1 MESTPLTMPHRY
13 NTRSRAKLNMNPQ
26 PQSTP
31 SLLTTYQE
39 PIDEIESRQIDD
51 KHIILPTQVEAPLE
65 VKPEEPLEV
74 KPEEPSNESVLSNPV
89 VAAIIE
95 EKCPKNTTRMFNH
108 SMIQSTDK
116 ILEAAQKASYS
127 SSYLTMLA
135 SVTNVFEAVL
145 EKPSMVQ
152 LNASFRKTTEGKIVE
167 FRAIIKDKLE
177 KYENDRKLLEQI
189 KQLST
194 QLSSELENQL
204 IPALLNI
211 PCEIQNYKNQ
221 FDVMMTRMNE
231 VEKIIQSSTM
241 NLPFPSESEWEVF
254 P

>member
-1 MESTPLTMPHRY
+1 MESTPLTMSHRY
-13 NTRSRAKLNMNPQ
+13 NTRSRAKLNMKTQ
-26 PQSTP
+26 PQITP
-31 SLLTTYQE
+31 SLLTPYQE
-39 PIDEIESRQIDD
+39 TVDEAESRQIDD
-51 KHIILPTQVEAPLE
+51 KHIILPPTVEETVAE
-65 VKPEEPLEV
+65 VKAEEHT
-74 KPEEPSNESVLSNPV
+74 NESVLSNPI

-116 ILEAAQKASYS
+116 ILEAAQKTSHS
-127 SSYLTMLA
+127 SSYLSMLS

-145 EKPSMVQ
+145 ENPSMVQ
-152 LNASFRKTTEGKIVE
+152 LNASFRKTTEDKIVE

-177 KYENDRKLLEQI
+177 KYENDIKLLEQI
-189 KQLST
+189 KHLST

-221 FDVMMTRMNE
+221 FEVMTTRMNE